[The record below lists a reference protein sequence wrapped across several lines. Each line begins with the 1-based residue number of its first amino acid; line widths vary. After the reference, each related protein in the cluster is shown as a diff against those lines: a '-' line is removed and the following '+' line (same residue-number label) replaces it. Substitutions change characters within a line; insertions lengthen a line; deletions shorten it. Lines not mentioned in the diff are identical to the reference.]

1 MSVINTKEKI
11 NIPPSLI
18 ILKNSIIEG
27 RIPTSDNLEIGELAL
42 GLFNG
47 QESIWSKNSNGDIVN
62 LRSPRHDLMW
72 SDLFLKYDTL
82 DEFKSDLNSGKVKD
96 TSIVF
101 IKNPSPQ
108 IWADG
113 TYYTSSYS
121 ESDLEKIVSS
131 KIISI
136 PGKVYD
142 LNNSSTSLEILDAF
156 KSIDNFKTLVTNSI
170 GTGILSAIKLPN
182 GESIPV
188 SVSPKIYSTTEY
200 ELKLE
205 WIFEGQY
212 VTELIILKGEVFTV
226 TKHFLNFSNF
236 IEIEENVGT
245 LLDFNKPLVS
255 PQIIGSWKF
264 YNQKDEEIDIDGVNP
279 NNPHLETGY
288 KARFVGCYK
297 WESKEG
303 YKNPIKI
310 EEGSCWTDLPGNGEL
325 SQEFTSDIVTTDS
338 IISITLSSP
347 KTGLMVNGDSVIPS
361 EGFDYT
367 SDKRTI
373 SFSGKMYYGIIEKES
388 SDLTPYDIMSLNSS
402 DIVSKNKVFENLSL
416 SENEYFVYAYPHSF
430 GELTQIMQDGSIPV
444 LGAFNMREIKIINS
458 AEATVTLY
466 VYTTNNPGSF
476 TGSTVEFK

>member
-142 LNNSSTSLEILDAF
+142 LNNSSTSIEILDAF

-212 VTELIILKGEVFTV
+212 VTELIL
-226 TKHFLNFSNF
+226 H
-236 IEIEENVGT
+236 
-245 LLDFNKPLVS
+245 
-255 PQIIGSWKF
+255 
-264 YNQKDEEIDIDGVNP
+264 
-279 NNPHLETGY
+279 
-288 KARFVGCYK
+288 
-297 WESKEG
+297 
-303 YKNPIKI
+303 
-310 EEGSCWTDLPGNGEL
+310 
-325 SQEFTSDIVTTDS
+325 
-338 IISITLSSP
+338 
-347 KTGLMVNGDSVIPS
+347 
-361 EGFDYT
+361 
-367 SDKRTI
+367 
-373 SFSGKMYYGIIEKES
+373 
-388 SDLTPYDIMSLNSS
+388 
-402 DIVSKNKVFENLSL
+402 
-416 SENEYFVYAYPHSF
+416 
-430 GELTQIMQDGSIPV
+430 
-444 LGAFNMREIKIINS
+444 
-458 AEATVTLY
+458 
-466 VYTTNNPGSF
+466 
-476 TGSTVEFK
+476 